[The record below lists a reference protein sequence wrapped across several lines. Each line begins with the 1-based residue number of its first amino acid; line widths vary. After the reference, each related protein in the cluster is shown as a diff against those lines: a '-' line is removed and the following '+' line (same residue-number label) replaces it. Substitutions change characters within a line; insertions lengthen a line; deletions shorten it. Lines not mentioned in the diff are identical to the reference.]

1 MRSLRWSFAAV
12 ACALLGATPACGV
25 DLTGTWHV
33 LVHYTDAGSGSPE
46 QPRWEDEVWVFEQRD
61 GRLRWTAY
69 PIAVFEDETGR
80 FELDPAGRYARIPH
94 FWQPNAAQRADIA
107 DGLRV
112 NARGAKRK
120 TLRGSPAEGWS
131 SAPAG
136 AAPSVS
142 VLTYAEVWRIDGP
155 TERPVFSRADSLS
168 GAGVDGLEGLA
179 RYATRAVREG
189 GDLLE
194 GSFERDDT
202 RSGTFRLLRCG
213 EAEVLRKPDGRARRG
228 QQPAAAGEVLP

>member
-1 MRSLRWSFAAV
+1 MRSLRQSFAAV
-12 ACALLGATPACGV
+12 ACALLGAASASGV
-25 DLTGTWHV
+25 ELTGAWHV
-33 LVHYTDAGSGSPE
+33 LVHYTDADSGSPE

-61 GRLRWTAY
+61 GRLHWTAY

-80 FELDPAGRYARIPH
+80 FEPDPAGRYARIPH

-112 NARGAKRK
+112 NPRGARRK

-142 VLTYAEVWRIDGP
+142 VLTYAEVWRIAGP
-155 TERPVFSRADSLS
+155 TELPVFSRTDSLS
-168 GAGVDGLEGLA
+168 GAGADGLEGLT
-179 RYATRAVREG
+179 RFATRAVRED

-202 RSGTFRLLRCG
+202 RSGSFRMLRCG
-213 EAEVLRKPDGRARRG
+213 EAEVLRKPDGQARRG
-228 QQPAAAGEVLP
+228 QRPDAAGEALP

>member
-12 ACALLGATPACGV
+12 ACALFCATSACGV
-25 DLTGTWHV
+25 ELTGTWHV

-61 GRLRWTAY
+61 GRLLWTAY

-80 FELDPAGRYARIPH
+80 FERDPAGRYARVSH

-112 NARGAKRK
+112 NPRGAKRK
-120 TLRGSPAEGWS
+120 TLRGSPAQGWS

-136 AAPSVS
+136 AAPSAS
-142 VLTYAEVWRIDGP
+142 VLTYAEVWRIDAP
-155 TERPVFSRADSLS
+155 TERPVFARAVSLS
-168 GAGVDGLEGLA
+168 GASADGLEGLA

-194 GSFERDDT
+194 GSFEGDDT
-202 RSGTFRLLRCG
+202 RSGSFRMLRCG
-213 EAEVLRKPDGRARRG
+213 EAEVLRKPAGQARRG
-228 QQPAAAGEVLP
+228 QRSAAAGEALP